1 MTWWDTHQVTLY
13 VAGMIGGAVLGL
25 TFPSAAAPAEALI
38 NPSLALLLYAT
49 FLGLPFTR
57 LLAAFRDLRFLSTV
71 LVSNFLLVPVIVY
84 LLTRPIAD
92 DRVLLVGICLVLLA
106 PCIDYVI
113 VFTGLAGGAKD
124 RLLAATPVLMLAQ
137 MALLPLYL
145 SLLVDA
151 SVLAA
156 FDARPFVDALL
167 QLIVL
172 PLAAAVLT
180 QALARR
186 WEIARRLE
194 HVMAAAMV
202 PLMVL
207 TLATIVASQIHG
219 VGQQWSSLMLSVPV
233 YVAFAV
239 VMGLVGWAVARVY
252 RQDTSGTRAVIF
264 SSVTRNSLVI
274 LPIGLAM
281 PAGFE
286 LVPLVIVTQTLV
298 ELIAMVIGIRLVP
311 RLVR

>member
-71 LVSNFLLVPVIVY
+71 LVSNFLLVPVVVY

-113 VFTGLAGGAKD
+113 VFTGLAGGAKE

-219 VGQQWSSLMLSVPV
+219 VGQQWPSLMLSVPV

-239 VMGLVGWAVARVY
+239 VMGLVGWAVARVF